1 MELEAMRELNS
12 MKLLFTG
19 GTGFFGRAILRKLVI
34 DSCAGIRV
42 PEVVVLSRHPEEFIG
57 NYPEFNHQS
66 WLTFHQGN
74 ILEPYSFPKVR
85 DFSHILH
92 AATEST
98 NGPALPPLRR
108 YDEIVDGTRNI
119 LEYAVKN
126 NIPRLL
132 LASSGGVYGPQP
144 RDMESIPES
153 YLGSPNPL
161 DPDSA
166 YSLGKRSAEHLCS
179 LFGKKYG
186 VEFVVAR
193 CFAFV
198 GPDLP
203 KDAHF
208 AIGNFIGDAL
218 YSKAISV
225 SGDGSPIRSYL
236 NQRDL
241 AIWLMLLLEKGK
253 HGKAYNVG
261 SNEPISIADLAYLV
275 RDILSPEKPVVFE
288 KQTNM
293 YQGRNIYVPN
303 ISKVKREFDLEVS
316 IPLRESIS
324 EFLL

>member
-1 MELEAMRELNS
+1 
-12 MKLLFTG
+12 MKLLLTG
-19 GTGFFGRAILRKLVI
+19 GTGFFGRTILRKLSI
-34 DSCAGIRV
+34 DSFAGKLV
-42 PEVVVLSRHPEEFIG
+42 PKVVVLSRYPQEFIA

-74 ILEPYSFPKVR
+74 ILEPHGFPRVR
-85 DFSHILH
+85 GFTHILH

-132 LASSGGVYGPQP
+132 MTSSGGVYGPQP
-144 RDMESIPES
+144 TDIESIPES

-208 AIGNFIGDAL
+208 A
-218 YSKAISV
+218 
-225 SGDGSPIRSYL
+225 
-236 NQRDL
+236 
-241 AIWLMLLLEKGK
+241 
-253 HGKAYNVG
+253 
-261 SNEPISIADLAYLV
+261 
-275 RDILSPEKPVVFE
+275 
-288 KQTNM
+288 
-293 YQGRNIYVPN
+293 
-303 ISKVKREFDLEVS
+303 
-316 IPLRESIS
+316 
-324 EFLL
+324 